1 MKNINEIGIL
11 AFGTRMKRFY
21 DNTIPSGKAIYLSHG
36 LEFEPKWFTF
46 IYALIEE
53 KELSVTDMSNILGL
67 SHPTIIQTLKELEK
81 NGWVISK
88 KSKSDGRRRL
98 LRLSEWAQTQ
108 VPLLQKIWANIRQAI
123 EEMNQEGQVDFWEGF
138 LEFESAM
145 IKKSLYDRVVEISGR
160 QKRNLLSKRPPSHP
174 GQWFERKFDF
184 ANLSTTPEGLM
195 ERLRF
200 TPNRLKDMIENLSPA
215 QRTRQFEDKWSIQEN
230 IGHLNDL
237 EPLWQGRIEDI
248 VNGEQT
254 MRPADLTNK
263 KSHEAGHDEMPV
275 EKLLSEF
282 KANRAKLVR
291 LCDEHFGKCLTTSSL
306 HPRLLSPMRIID
318 LMYFVAEHDD
328 HHIATIRYLAHQM

>member
-21 DNTIPSGKAIYLSHG
+21 DNMIPSGKAIYLSHG
-36 LEFEPKWFTF
+36 LDFEPKWFTI

-53 KELSVTDMSNILGL
+53 NELSVTDLSTILGI

-81 NGWVISK
+81 NGWVVSN
-88 KSKSDGRRRL
+88 KSKTDGRRRL
-98 LRLSEWAQTQ
+98 LQLTEWAQTQ
-108 VPLLQKIWANIRQAI
+108 VPLLQKIWANIRQAV
-123 EEMNQEGQVDFWEGF
+123 EEMNQEGQVNFWEGF
-138 LEFESAM
+138 LEMERAM
-145 IKKSLYDRVVEISGR
+145 MKKNLYDRVVEIRGR
-160 QKRNLLSKRPPSHP
+160 QQRNMNTKRKPSHP

-184 ANLSTTPEGLM
+184 AHLSTTPEGLM

-200 TPNRLKDMIENLSPA
+200 TPSRLKAMVEHFSPA
-215 QRTRQFEDKWSIQEN
+215 QCTKQFEGKWSIQEN

-237 EPLWQGRIEDI
+237 EPLWQGRIKDI

-263 KSHEAGHDEMPV
+263 KSHEAGHDEMPM
-275 EKLLSEF
+275 EKLLSEL
-282 KANRAKLVR
+282 KANRAKLIR
-291 LCDEHFGKCLTTSSL
+291 LCEEHYDVCLTASSL
-306 HPRLLSPMRIID
+306 HPRLLTPMRIFD

-328 HHIATIRYLAHQM
+328 HHIATVRYLAHQM